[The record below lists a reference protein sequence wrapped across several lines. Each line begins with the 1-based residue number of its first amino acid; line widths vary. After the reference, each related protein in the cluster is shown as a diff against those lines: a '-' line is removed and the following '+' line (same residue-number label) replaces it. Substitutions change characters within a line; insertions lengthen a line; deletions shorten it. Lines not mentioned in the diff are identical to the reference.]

1 MELNKKTERV
11 TTHRGCNSHRLQIM
25 IYTMAIIRIF
35 DDTVLSEEEK
45 RRIQYSDVM
54 RGVGYNIGHSDKI
67 PEDEKESLIRACENY
82 FFADGLFTTW
92 QRSLL
97 YRIRNDYH
105 IQWLANEAKPE
116 SFWDKIINYR

>member
-1 MELNKKTERV
+1 MARIELTLPIEL
-11 TTHRGCNSHRLQIM
+11 T
-25 IYTMAIIRIF
+25 
-35 DDTVLSEEEK
+35 EEEM

-54 RGVGYNIGHSDKI
+54 RGVGYDIAHSDKI

-82 FFADGLFTTW
+82 FFAGGSFTTR

-105 IQWLANEAKPE
+105 IRSISHEARPE
-116 SFWDKIINYR
+116 SLWDKIANY